1 MDFIKK
7 PSPILYIS
15 DSLYAELLAY
25 ARSTDLEMTMV
36 LSIEQTDTYTYE
48 VTKINIPPQWNEAA
62 ETKTIDS
69 QYNQWCF
76 EQIKNKIK
84 LNGHLHT
91 HPKMSVCPSGY
102 DENFYTTLINST
114 NNFQFRLILNQQG
127 NIRVDIIDV
136 VNNYKAENIGITVK
150 AGNLTIFVDATSS
163 PIKSIKLPIVEFK
176 PTRKS
181 ETDEAY
187 KYSYNYNLKNNYDH
201 VEDTPTYTYNGIK
214 GSYNY
219 AHNATHKQ
227 NANDLVNVNDAEVF
241 PTDDSTDKRIY
252 GDYQEE
258 EEEETEENKTLAQ
271 IADKLA
277 NELTTSDLLEL
288 ITKLEEYL

>member
-7 PSPILYIS
+7 PSPMLYIS
-15 DSLYAELLAY
+15 DSLYATLLAY

-36 LSIEQTDTYTYE
+36 LSIEQTGTYTYE

-127 NIRVDIIDV
+127 NIRVDIIDA

-163 PIKSIKLPIVEFK
+163 PIKSIELPKVEFK

-187 KYSYNYNLKNNYDH
+187 KFNYNH
-201 VEDTPTYTYNGIK
+201 AEDAPAYAYNGIK
-214 GSYNY
+214 GLYDYGKTINV
-219 AHNATHKQ
+219 TPKQ
-227 NANDLVNVNDAEVF
+227 NTKDLVNINEAEVF
-241 PTDDSTDKRIY
+241 PTDDSTDKRNY
-252 GDYQEE
+252 EDYSEV
-258 EEEETEENKTLAQ
+258 EEETEENKTLAQ

-277 NELTTSDLLEL
+277 NELPVSDLFEL
-288 ITKLEEYL
+288 ITLLEEYL

>member
-127 NIRVDIIDV
+127 NIRVDIIDA
-136 VNNYKAENIGITVK
+136 VNNYKAENIGIMIK

-163 PIKSIKLPIVEFK
+163 PIKSIELPKVEFK
-176 PTRKS
+176 PTRRS

-187 KYSYNYNLKNNYDH
+187 TYSYNHNLKNNYNYKEND
-201 VEDTPTYTYNGIK
+201 YNGVK
-214 GSYNY
+214 GLYDY
-219 AHNATHKQ
+219 AHNTAYKQ
-227 NANDLVNVNDAEVF
+227 NTNDLVNINEAEVF
-241 PTDDSTDKRIY
+241 PTDDSTDKRDY
-252 GDYQEE
+252 KDYQEVE
-258 EEEETEENKTLAQ
+258 EDDEEDKTLAQ

-277 NELTTSDLLEL
+277 NELSTSDLFEL
-288 ITKLEEYL
+288 IALLEEYL

>member
-7 PSPILYIS
+7 PSPMLYIS
-15 DSLYAELLAY
+15 DSLYATLLAY

-36 LSIEQTDTYTYE
+36 LSIEQTGTYTYE

-127 NIRVDIIDV
+127 NIRVDIIDA

-163 PIKSIKLPIVEFK
+163 PIKSIELPKVEFK
-176 PTRKS
+176 PTRRS

-187 KYSYNYNLKNNYDH
+187 KFNYNHTKDALPYA
-201 VEDTPTYTYNGIK
+201 YNGIK
-214 GSYNY
+214 GLYDYGKTINV
-219 AHNATHKQ
+219 TPKQ
-227 NANDLVNVNDAEVF
+227 NTKDLVNINEAEVF
-241 PTDDSTDKRIY
+241 PTDDSTDKRNY
-252 GDYQEE
+252 EDYSEV
-258 EEEETEENKTLAQ
+258 EEETEENKTLAQ

-277 NELTTSDLLEL
+277 NELPVSDLFEL
-288 ITKLEEYL
+288 ITLLEEYL

>member
-15 DSLYAELLAY
+15 DSLYATLLAY

-127 NIRVDIIDV
+127 NIRVDIIDA

-163 PIKSIKLPIVEFK
+163 PIKSIELPKVEFK
-176 PTRKS
+176 PTRRS
-181 ETDEAY
+181 ETDEALA
-187 KYSYNYNLKNNYDH
+187 YSFNHTEDAQRYN
-201 VEDTPTYTYNGIK
+201 YNGIK
-214 GSYNY
+214 GLYDY
-219 AHNATHKQ
+219 GRKQ
-227 NANDLVNVNDAEVF
+227 NTSDLVNINEAEVF
-241 PTDDSTDKRIY
+241 PTDDSTDRRNY
-252 GDYQEE
+252 EDYQEV
-258 EEEETEENKTLAQ
+258 EEETEENENSETMSQ

-277 NELTTSDLLEL
+277 NKLSVSNIMTL
-288 ITKLEEYL
+288 ISLLEEYL

>member
-1 MDFIKK
+1 MDFIRK
-7 PSPILYIS
+7 PSPVLYIS

-127 NIRVDIIDV
+127 NIRVDIIDA
-136 VNNYKAENIGITVK
+136 VNNYKAENIGIMVK
-150 AGNLTIFVDATSS
+150 AGSLTVFVDATSS
-163 PIKSIKLPIVEFK
+163 PIKSIELPKVEFK

-187 KYSYNYNLKNNYDH
+187 KFNYNH
-201 VEDTPTYTYNGIK
+201 AEDAPTYAYYGNKAINVTP
-214 GSYNY
+214 
-219 AHNATHKQ
+219 KQ
-227 NANDLVNVNDAEVF
+227 NTNDLVNINDAEVF
-241 PTDDSTDKRIY
+241 PTDDSTDRRNY
-252 GDYQEE
+252 EDYQEVE
-258 EEEETEENKTLAQ
+258 EEAKENKTLAQ
-271 IADKLA
+271 IADWLA
-277 NELTTSDLLEL
+277 NKLSDVELFEL
-288 ITKLEEYL
+288 IAKLEDEYL

>member
-7 PSPILYIS
+7 PSPMLYIS
-15 DSLYAELLAY
+15 DSLYATLLAY

-36 LSIEQTDTYTYE
+36 LSIEQTGTYTYE

-76 EQIKNKIK
+76 EQVKNKIK

-127 NIRVDIIDV
+127 NIRVDIIDA

-163 PIKSIKLPIVEFK
+163 PIKSIELPKVEFK
-176 PTRKS
+176 PTRRS

-187 KYSYNYNLKNNYDH
+187 KFNYNH
-201 VEDTPTYTYNGIK
+201 TEDAQRYAYNGIK
-214 GSYNY
+214 DLYDYGKTINV
-219 AHNATHKQ
+219 TPKQ
-227 NANDLVNVNDAEVF
+227 NTSDLVNINEAEVF
-241 PTDDSTDKRIY
+241 PTDDSTDRRNY
-252 GDYQEE
+252 EDYSEV
-258 EEEETEENKTLAQ
+258 EEETEENKTLAQ

-277 NELTTSDLLEL
+277 NELAVSDLFEL
-288 ITKLEEYL
+288 ITLLEEYL